1 MIPENLKESWQKVLA
16 RCELM
21 FLADNG
27 GGCPDCLAGLSAE
40 EQVRTLRSLGFRV
53 REYYQMPI
61 DLTRPEA
68 PDNLEPWIRLTNGV
82 GVSLNHGFVSR
93 AGRGKLYG

>member
-27 GGCPDCLAGLSAE
+27 GGYPDCLAGLSPE
-40 EQVRTLRSLGFRV
+40 EQARTLRSLGFRV
-53 REYYQMPI
+53 QEFYQMPI

-68 PDNLEPWIRLTNGV
+68 PDNLDRKSV
-82 GVSLNHGFVSR
+82 V
-93 AGRGKLYG
+93 

>member
-27 GGCPDCLAGLSAE
+27 GGCPDCLAGLTAE
-40 EQVRTLRSLGFRV
+40 EQVRTLRSLGFRSGQFGALDPTDQRSGRESGSRICLPGGTGEAVWV
-53 REYYQMPI
+53 RSIGACTP
-61 DLTRPEA
+61 
-68 PDNLEPWIRLTNGV
+68 
-82 GVSLNHGFVSR
+82 
-93 AGRGKLYG
+93 